1 MSNEARGSL
10 TGPGARPSLVE
21 SRRLHVHVPPA
32 HPPPVPRARGGHHG
46 ARPHGRVGFRAGAGE
61 ARLARTTASGS
72 PSSARAAWARATPRR
87 RSRCPGSSSWPRPTS
102 TTAASRSA
110 RKKFGKDLQTTRD
123 YREILARKDVDA
135 VIVASPDHWHA
146 QMTID
151 ALEAGKDVYCEKP
164 MMHSIDEGVRMLA
177 AQKKTGRIL
186 QVGSQCVS
194 SIVYEKARELFA
206 SGRHRQGQPDRGLD
220 EPELG
225 DGRPPLADPE
235 GRLAADDRLGPLPRP
250 GPEAAV
256 RARAPLPL
264 AALQRLRHQHHRRPL
279 RAPVLGDA
287 LRHRRL
293 RARAGSSARAACA
306 TGRTA
311 ARSPTS
317 WSRSSTTP
325 PAARPRPSTSP
336 SRSTSWTAA

>member
-1 MSNEARGSL
+1 MGQGDTETAL
-10 TGPGARPSLVE
+10 KVPGVELV
-21 SRRLHVHVPPA
+21 A
-32 HPPPVPRARGGHHG
+32 A
-46 ARPHGRVGFRAGAGE
+46 ADIYDGRFE
-61 ARLARTTASGS
+61 E
-72 PSSARAAWARATPRR
+72 
-87 RSRCPGSSSWPRPTS
+87 C
-102 TTAASRSA
+102 

-123 YREILARKDVDA
+123 YREVLARKDVDA

-164 MMHSIDEGVRMLA
+164 MMHSIDEGARMLA

-206 SGRHRQGQPDRGLD
+206 SGAIGKVNLI
-220 EPELG
+220 
-225 DGRPPLADPE
+225 E
-235 GRLAADDRLGPLPRP
+235 GWTNRNSVMGALHWPIPKDASPADDRLGPLPRP

-264 AALQRLRHQHHRRPL
+264 AALQRLRHRHHRRPL
-279 RAPVLGDA
+279 RPPLLRDA
-287 LRHRRL
+287 LRHGRP
-293 RARAGSSARAACA
+293 RALAASSARAACA
-306 TGRTA
+306 TGRTG

-317 WSRSSTTP
+317 WSPSSTTP
-325 PAARPRPSTSP
+325 RAARRRPSTSP